1 MSYSKEDFNI
11 VPCKNGVGEWEISPI
26 HETFDTREE
35 AEKRLNFIEQQFL
48 YYGFLKMP
56 LSKRKV
62 ISLILRN
69 KTNCE
74 IYNIGCDV

>member
-1 MSYSKEDFNI
+1 MTKKEITN
-11 VPCKNGVGEWEISPI
+11 
-26 HETFDTREE
+26 
-35 AEKRLNFIEQQFL
+35 RLNFIKQQFL

-74 IYNIGCDV
+74 IYNIGCDIKGGFK

>member
-1 MSYSKEDFNI
+1 MTKKEITN
-11 VPCKNGVGEWEISPI
+11 
-26 HETFDTREE
+26 
-35 AEKRLNFIEQQFL
+35 RLNFIKQQFL

-56 LSKRKV
+56 LSKRKI

-74 IYNIGCDV
+74 IYNIGCDIYCNQ